1 MKTLKYIS
9 KTVGFLKGLNVDTK
23 VNTEGQDD
31 LELTDTRF
39 GINLKPVTSPDK
51 EPNSLLSLMYSEE
64 NETLFI

>member
-9 KTVGFLKGLNVDTK
+9 KTVGFLKSLNMDTK
-23 VNTEGQDD
+23 ANTADQDD

-39 GINLKPVTSPDK
+39 GINLKPATSPDK
-51 EPNSLLSLMYSEE
+51 ETNSLLSLMYSEE